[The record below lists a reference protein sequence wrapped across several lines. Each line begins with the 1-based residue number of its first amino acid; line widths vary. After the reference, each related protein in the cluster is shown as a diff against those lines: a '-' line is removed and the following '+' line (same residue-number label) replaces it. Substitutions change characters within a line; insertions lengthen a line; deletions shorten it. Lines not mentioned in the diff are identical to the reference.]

1 MKQIVE
7 EQLAFFQTGKTKY
20 LSFRLAQLE
29 ALRKGIIANESR
41 IEKALKKDLNKA
53 PMESYATEIGFVL
66 GEIKDTEKNL
76 RKWATP
82 QKVKTPLTS
91 FPATSHIYPEPYGV
105 TLIMSPWNYPFQ
117 LAMTPLIGAI
127 SGGNCAVLKLP
138 EYTPTVSSVIAE
150 LIEDIFPPMYVTTVV
165 GGREEN
171 TALLKEK
178 FDYIFFTGSPT
189 VGKVV
194 MKAAS
199 KHLTPVSLE
208 LGGKSPCI
216 VTRTAD
222 IPMAA
227 KRITWGK
234 LVNAGQTCVA
244 PDYLLVDP
252 AIKEDLIEAII
263 REIKKM
269 YGKKPLSNEQFPKI
283 VNEHHFHRL
292 ENLMATSGDCIY
304 GGKSDPQKNKIEP
317 TILDH
322 VQWSDPVMQEE
333 IFGPIFPILTY
344 NSLEEAFA
352 EITARPKPLALYL
365 FSRDKKTQKRVLKN
379 LSFGGGC
386 INETLMHMVTPYMPF
401 GGVGESGMGGYH
413 GKWSFDTFTHYKSVL
428 NKANWFEP
436 PVRYAPYTKVK
447 EQVIRWLMG

>member
-20 LSFRLAQLE
+20 LSFRSAQLE

-53 PMESYATEIGFVL
+53 PMESHATEIGFVL

-91 FPATSHIYPEPYGV
+91 FPATSQIYPEPYGV

-165 GGREEN
+165 GGRKEN

-292 ENLMATSGDCIY
+292 ENLIATSGDCIY

-317 TILDH
+317 TILDY

-365 FSRDKKTQKRVLKN
+365 FSRDKKTQKRVLKD